1 MWEHQLKNKKDKRKV
16 RDKKREEEEDVES
29 GDDD

>member
-1 MWEHQLKNKKDKRKV
+1 MWEQQLKNKKDKRKV
-16 RDKKREEEEDVES
+16 RDKKKDEEEDVES